1 MVKSDNGPPFQSYD
15 FKHFAEEMNFKHRK
29 ITPLWPQ
36 ANGGVE
42 RFMKTL
48 KKALRCAVA
57 EKRNWKEEM
66 PRFLLNYRT
75 SPPSST
81 RKAPATLL
89 FERSLRTRLP
99 QLPKGKKEEVRNKD
113 IKSKSRMKTFADR
126 KAVHREIKIGDHVL
140 LRRDKLANKL
150 QAPFDP
156 PPYRVIKVK
165 ESMVTAER
173 NQKNVTRN
181 ISFL

>member
-75 SPPSST
+75 SPHSST
-81 RKAPATLL
+81 GKAPTTLL
-89 FERSLRTRLP
+89 FGRSLRTRLP
-99 QLPKGKKEEVRNKD
+99 QLPKGKKEEEVRNKD
-113 IKSKSRMKTFADR
+113 LKSKSRMKKFADK

-140 LRRDKLANKL
+140 LRRDTNWLTSYKRHLIRLHIGL
-150 QAPFDP
+150 Q
-156 PPYRVIKVK
+156 K
-165 ESMVTAER
+165 
-173 NQKNVTRN
+173 
-181 ISFL
+181 